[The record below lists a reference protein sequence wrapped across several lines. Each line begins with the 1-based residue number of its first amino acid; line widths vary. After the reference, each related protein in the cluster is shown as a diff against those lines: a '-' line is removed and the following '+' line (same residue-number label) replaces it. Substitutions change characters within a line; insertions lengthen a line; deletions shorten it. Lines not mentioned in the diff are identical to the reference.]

1 MRYDSK
7 RDYNVTLLIKTSE
20 KHVLYKFLNSSDK
33 KKTLVYKDKA
43 WRQKYALKFE
53 RRVDILLF
61 KLYYLL

>member
-1 MRYDSK
+1 MFY
-7 RDYNVTLLIKTSE
+7 TS
-20 KHVLYKFLNSSDK
+20 FLNRRI

>member
-7 RDYNVTLLIKTSE
+7 RDYNVTLLIKTPE
-20 KHVLYKFLNSSDK
+20 KHVLYKFLNPSD

-43 WRQKYALKFE
+43 WRQKYALKSE

-61 KLYYLL
+61 KLYCLL

>member
-1 MRYDSK
+1 MFYTSF
-7 RDYNVTLLIKTSE
+7 LIRRI
-20 KHVLYKFLNSSDK
+20 

-61 KLYYLL
+61 KLYYLR

>member
-7 RDYNVTLLIKTSE
+7 RDYNVTLLIKTPE
-20 KHVLYKFLNSSDK
+20 KHVLYKFLKPSD

-53 RRVDILLF
+53 RRVDILML